1 VKRLGILVV
10 CLTVLSCADSVDQA
24 ARRAYELTLPMPSD
38 GSGFSVRRDASDRV
52 ATWQI
57 RIESSWDEYA
67 VWVQAQLS
75 KDSYEAVA
83 ARSSGDLLFRK
94 ALKGDSYVVEIRA
107 PERAQGAYATAMF
120 TARPF

>member
-1 VKRLGILVV
+1 MKRLGILVV
-10 CLTVLSCADSVDQA
+10 CFTVLSCADSVDQA
-24 ARRAYELTLPMPSD
+24 ARHAYELTLPMSSD
-38 GSGFSVRRDASDRV
+38 GSGWSVRRDASDRV

-57 RIESSWDEYA
+57 RIETSWDEYA
-67 VWVQAQLS
+67 AWVQAQLS

-83 ARSSGDLLFRK
+83 ASASRELRFRK

-107 PERAQGAYATAMF
+107 PEPAQGAYATATF